1 MEEGR
6 ISKKYQRR
14 DQIHRRRAETT
25 TLFCMVTVGC
35 GSAVHS
41 KGKVRGLGGKV
52 EENGTEWVR
61 SHREGHEVS
70 ETSVE
75 Q

>member
-1 MEEGR
+1 MKEGR
-6 ISKKYQRR
+6 ISKNYQRR
-14 DQIHRRRAETT
+14 NQLHRRADTT
-25 TLFCMVTVGC
+25 TSFCMVTVGC

-41 KGKVRGLGGKV
+41 KGKVCGLGGKV

-61 SHREGHEVS
+61 SHREGHAVS

-75 Q
+75 